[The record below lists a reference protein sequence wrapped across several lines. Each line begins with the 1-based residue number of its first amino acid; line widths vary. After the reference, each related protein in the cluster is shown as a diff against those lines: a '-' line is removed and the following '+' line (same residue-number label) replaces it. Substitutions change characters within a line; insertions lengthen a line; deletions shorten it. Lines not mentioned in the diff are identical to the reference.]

1 MARHRGSVHEA
12 PLRQLVCHMELLI
25 VFLRQ
30 HIGAG
35 RTSLVYKAPMLRGSV
50 RVSFWPS
57 SHTGT
62 GPREVL
68 RGRARSRQ
76 RVARACHTR
85 LRFRGCGLAGK
96 WRRWRMWT
104 KSQSTAWRCMIL
116 WTTDSAFKQQTAQT
130 VGHGFAILRSEDS
143 CRVWCDVR
151 GDHARSPLRGF
162 LESGGLDLYLGWLG
176 LCVQATHRA
185 GERKFAIGY

>member
-143 CRVWCDVR
+143 CRVSVR
-151 GDHARSPLRGF
+151 CPRRPCSVATAWV
-162 LESGGLDLYLGWLG
+162 SGIWRIGSLSGLAWS
-176 LCVQATHRA
+176 LCASNAQSR
-185 GERKFAIGY
+185 